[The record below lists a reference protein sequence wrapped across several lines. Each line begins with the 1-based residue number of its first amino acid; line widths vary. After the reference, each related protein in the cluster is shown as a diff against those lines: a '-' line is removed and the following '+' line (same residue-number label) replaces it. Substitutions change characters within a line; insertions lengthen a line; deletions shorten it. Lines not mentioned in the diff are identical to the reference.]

1 MKGKGTGDIFAIM
14 RFCYIE
20 VLFHIFYYY
29 YFLIKRFVISRLYKG
44 LYNRLIPPLYKG
56 LTVSVTGMKLIN
68 FQTVARHND
77 QAKKFLLGQSCF

>member
-1 MKGKGTGDIFAIM
+1 MKGKGPGNIFAIM

-56 LTVSVTGMKLIN
+56 LKCDRDETGIN

-77 QAKKFLLGQSCF
+77 QTKKFLLGQSCF